1 MKFRNGTHV
10 ENDLLIDKKT
20 PTGLR
25 SFLIVNT
32 FADGYSFALLS
43 PTECLANLMKP
54 KTN

>member
-10 ENDLLIDKKT
+10 ENDFLIDKKT
-20 PTGLR
+20 PTGLKY
-25 SFLIVNT
+25 FLIVNS

-43 PTECLANLMKP
+43 PTECLANLIKP